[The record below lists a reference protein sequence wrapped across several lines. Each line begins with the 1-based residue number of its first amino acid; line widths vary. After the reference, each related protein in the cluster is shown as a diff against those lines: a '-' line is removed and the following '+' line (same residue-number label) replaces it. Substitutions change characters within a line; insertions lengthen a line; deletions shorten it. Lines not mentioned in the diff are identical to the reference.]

1 MEEASLSFS
10 NVSKSFA
17 GSGEVIQ
24 DLTLNIRQGEF
35 VSILGPSGSGKT
47 TILRLAAGLTAP
59 DKGTVKSAIGSKRT
73 GRGYVFQD
81 SHLMP
86 WKNVGDNIEL
96 PLKILG
102 TPKNERE
109 GAVARALD
117 LVGMRDA
124 ALLMPHELSGGMKM
138 RVSLARA
145 LVSNPSLLLLDEP
158 FSALDEFTR
167 YHLGEELRRIWLEK
181 KFTVL
186 FVTHSVSEATFIS
199 DRVCVFSAKPMKLI
213 GDLNVNLGG
222 VRENRLRIDPRFSE
236 ELRKVYEVFNRV
248 KQNV

>member
-59 DKGTVKSAIGSKRT
+59 DKGTVKSAIGGRRT

-96 PLKILG
+96 PLKILA

-117 LVGMRDA
+117 LVGLRDA

-199 DRVCVFSAKPMKLI
+199 DRVCVFSAKPMKLV